1 MPPLMKWLMLASEL
15 LVESH
20 RMYQNLGLIGT
31 FHKGG
36 ALRSSWRLGQIMR
49 ELQKTEEA
57 EAYEEE
63 VREGWE
69 FLKLPH
75 KTDLCEADFN
85 ILLNYS
91 DS

>member
-1 MPPLMKWLMLASEL
+1 
-15 LVESH
+15 
-20 RMYQNLGLIGT
+20 MYQSLGLIGT

-57 EAYEEE
+57 EAYEKK

-69 FLKLPH
+69 FLKLPQ

-85 ILLNYS
+85 MLLNYA